1 VQTPATDRMPETNS
15 ANPADLR
22 KLVLKLRWIGH
33 EDEAQELCAEL
44 GRSAHDIVCVD
55 ELRVTD

>member
-1 VQTPATDRMPETNS
+1 MHTPASQFQTNRTD
-15 ANPADLR
+15 PADLR

-33 EDEAQELCAEL
+33 ENEAEELCAEL
-44 GRSAHDIVCVD
+44 GRSAQDIVCVD